1 MKAFPRQSLIAYH
14 RWYLAGRL
22 SDYLRELVSVKE
34 LPVHS
39 MPKSKST
46 SVSADGNCPI
56 RSEDR
61 SDEGTNAGVSVA
73 APNASLSCSTSYE
86 PNPEPHPQACSTVIA
101 GSSPACRPADPAATS
116 PSRCDVSPSDS
127 DVVSSDA
134 ALGTGWWN
142 EGTFT
147 RAFQQALP
155 AIDTVHPNLGLS
167 PSTSSS
173 FNSLDTIL
181 GIPIDGHAFT
191 RGATPEQTHISDDE
205 MAAWL
210 KAPTSWQLVL
220 LCPIPL
226 HSCADH
232 ASGQRTG
239 TLGCWIW
246 WRLVNLPIYSS
257 FCLFTPLPSHT

>member
-1 MKAFPRQSLIAYH
+1 MSRWKAFPRQSLITYH

-39 MPKSKST
+39 MPKLEST
-46 SVSADGNCPI
+46 SVSADGNYAI

-61 SDEGTNAGVSVA
+61 SHKGTNAGVSVA

-86 PNPEPHPQACSTVIA
+86 PNPEPHPQASSTVIA

-134 ALGTGWWN
+134 ALGSNWWN
-142 EGTFT
+142 EGTFA
-147 RAFQQALP
+147 RAFQQVLP
-155 AIDTVHPNLGLS
+155 AIDTVHPSLG
-167 PSTSSS
+167 
-173 FNSLDTIL
+173 
-181 GIPIDGHAFT
+181 
-191 RGATPEQTHISDDE
+191 DE

-210 KAPTSWQLVL
+210 KAPTNWQLVL
-220 LCPIPL
+220 LCLIPL

-239 TLGCWIW
+239 TIGCWIW